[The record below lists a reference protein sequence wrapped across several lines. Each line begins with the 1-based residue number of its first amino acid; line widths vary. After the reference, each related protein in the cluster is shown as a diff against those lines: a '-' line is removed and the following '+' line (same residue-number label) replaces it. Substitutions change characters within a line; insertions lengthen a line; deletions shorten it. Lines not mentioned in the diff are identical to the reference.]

1 MDWISEIEFVAA
13 AIVMLLA
20 GRKRHALPQLLKWL
34 LAPRGEVKRWAS
46 APQVGELQLLKAGTS
61 ELGLDA
67 GRLQQGFELAR
78 VVGRHGVI
86 AAAHVVAAHKHLQGR
101 QRPRAEACVQV
112 GENSAAASNVVGTQS
127 WQRVAKAANIQQGKR
142 QQLGT
147 WRVGPSPTCGTVR
160 RPVTVASASCTLLP
174 SASSSSS
181 TTCTPPTQAHQLVT
195 TRGCVVGQLGPPA
208 AYR

>member
-34 LAPRGEVKRWAS
+34 LAPRGEVKSWAS

-78 VVGRHGVI
+78 VEGRHGVI
-86 AAAHVVAAHKHLQGR
+86 AAAHVVAAHKHLQGW
-101 QRPRAEACVQV
+101 QCPRADAWC
-112 GENSAAASNVVGTQS
+112 
-127 WQRVAKAANIQQGKR
+127 K
-142 QQLGT
+142 
-147 WRVGPSPTCGTVR
+147 
-160 RPVTVASASCTLLP
+160 
-174 SASSSSS
+174 
-181 TTCTPPTQAHQLVT
+181 
-195 TRGCVVGQLGPPA
+195 
-208 AYR
+208 